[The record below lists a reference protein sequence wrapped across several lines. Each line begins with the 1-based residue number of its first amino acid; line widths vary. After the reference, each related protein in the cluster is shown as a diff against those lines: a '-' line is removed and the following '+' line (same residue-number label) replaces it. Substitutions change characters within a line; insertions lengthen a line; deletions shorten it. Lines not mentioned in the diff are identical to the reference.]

1 MSNSLGIATVTSCFR
16 AVLENAFTNP
26 NNVDDTLS
34 NATVTTLSPSVEE
47 GTGLPNPGAN
57 VFLFQVTPSAA
68 GRNVDLP
75 TRDSRGE
82 LVMRPRVALE
92 LHYLIT
98 FYGDNDMLEPQR
110 LLGIAVRV
118 LHRQPVFSPTLVDQA
133 ITQLVTSHPTTL
145 GFLNRSNLA
154 AALEP
159 IRISP
164 IALTADELSRIWSVF
179 SFQTGFALSLAY
191 QASLLFVDS
200 DDIGRTSLPVKT
212 TNVYVDAGGPPQIDR
227 VFPQADPTGPIVPNA
242 TLLVIG
248 RGFGNSLTDVQ
259 VVLDGTHIAPI
270 SVTPTQLAFTLPASL
285 EAGTHSLQVARFRL
299 MGSPPTPH
307 QGLLSNRLAVVLLPA
322 VVSSSVSFTFGSPAD
337 PNDDPLPE
345 VIDGVTFVSGTLTV
359 FVTPDVG
366 HRQTAVVFL
375 NELPGSVS
383 PPSGRAYTLPVE
395 ARKETDPTDRVS
407 VRFRQV
413 AAGDYLVRV
422 QIDGAT
428 SALAADPTTGLFISP
443 FVTVPIP

>member
-1 MSNSLGIATVTSCFR
+1 VSNSLGIATVTSCFR

-47 GTGLPNPGAN
+47 GAGLPNPGAN
-57 VFLFQVTPSAA
+57 VFLFQITPSAA

-98 FYGDNDMLEPQR
+98 FYGDNATLEPQR

-118 LHRQPVFSPTLVDQA
+118 LHRQPVFSPSVVDQA
-133 ITQLVTSHPTTL
+133 ITQLVNSHPTL

-159 IRISP
+159 IRVTP

-200 DDIGRTSLPVKT
+200 DELGRTALPVKT

-227 VFPQADPTGPIVPNA
+227 VFPQADPTGPIVPGA
-242 TLLVIG
+242 TLLVVG
-248 RGFGNSLTDVQ
+248 RGFGNSVTDIE
-259 VVLDGTHIAPI
+259 VVLDGDHIAPLTV
-270 SVTPTQLAFTLPASL
+270 SPTQLTFALPASL

-307 QGLLSNRLAVVLLPA
+307 QGLLSNRLPLVLLPA
-322 VVSSSVSFTFGSPAD
+322 VVSSQVTFVFGSPSD
-337 PNDDPLPE
+337 PDDDPPPE

-366 HRQTAVVFL
+366 RRQTVVVFL

-395 ARKETDPTDRVS
+395 ARKETDPTDRVA

-422 QIDGAT
+422 QVDGAT